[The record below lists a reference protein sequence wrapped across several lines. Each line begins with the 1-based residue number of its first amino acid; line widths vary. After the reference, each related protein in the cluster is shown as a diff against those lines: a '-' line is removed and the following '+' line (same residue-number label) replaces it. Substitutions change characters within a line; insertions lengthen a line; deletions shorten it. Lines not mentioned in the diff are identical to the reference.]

1 MLPAGALGASRDQML
16 CDLVGQVVHA
26 SLTPI
31 SRRGI
36 AQAARGLLG
45 AAWVEVKPVEI
56 FDAVEAALVEASE
69 IGRDGSGRY
78 FSLVESPAPLRAA
91 RALRASVAICAELSN
106 SEIVGHSS
114 ISSATVHLLAAP
126 LLSHDETVRL
136 SNLVKQGDL
145 DAKNR
150 LIEANTRL
158 VVKIARSWAFAE
170 SPGCSFDDMF
180 QQGCIGLIRA
190 VEKFEPTM
198 GNRFSTYATWWI
210 RQGITRGLA
219 DQSRTIR
226 IPVHVVEKLNKI
238 GGAEHNLA
246 LKLNR
251 DPTTEEIAAV
261 AGIDAEEVDSI
272 KQSARAPV
280 SLDKPVGHEGGP
292 EFGHSIADELA
303 DSPYDRVAMIMTKEA
318 LDEALQT
325 LDYRNR
331 RILELRYG
339 LDGRKRTLDE
349 VGRTF
354 DVTRERIRQLETQ
367 ALKTLKELAE
377 AQQLRDVA

>member
-1 MLPAGALGASRDQML
+1 MLPAGALGAHREKML

-56 FDAVEAALVEASE
+56 FDAVETALVEASE

-78 FSLVESPAPLRAA
+78 FSLLEGAAPLRAT
-91 RALRASVAICAELSN
+91 RSLRVAVAICAELSS

-114 ISSATVHLLAAP
+114 ISNATTHLLAAP

-136 SNLVKQGDL
+136 SNLVKKGDM

-158 VVKIARSWAFAE
+158 VVKIARTYAYAA

-198 GNRFSTYATWWI
+198 GNRLSTYATWWI
-210 RQGITRGLA
+210 RQAIQRALA
-219 DQSRTIR
+219 DQSRTVR

-238 GGAEHNLA
+238 GRTERKLV
-246 LKLNR
+246 LELNR
-251 DPTTEEIAAV
+251 DPTANEVAAV
-261 AGIDAEEVDSI
+261 TGIDAEEVDSI

-292 EFGHSIADELA
+292 EFGHSIANELA
-303 DSPYDRVAMIMTKEA
+303 DSPYDRVATIMTKEA

-325 LDYRNR
+325 LEYRHR

-367 ALKTLKELAE
+367 ALKTLKEMAE